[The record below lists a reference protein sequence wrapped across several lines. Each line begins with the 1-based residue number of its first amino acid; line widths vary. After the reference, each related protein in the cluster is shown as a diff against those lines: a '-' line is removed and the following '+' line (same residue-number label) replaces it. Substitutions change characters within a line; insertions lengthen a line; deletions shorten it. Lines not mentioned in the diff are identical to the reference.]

1 MGTKI
6 RKNFNQ
12 GLYYGDDDYD
22 FDDWNR
28 DAKVD
33 GWICRNDLDCTW
45 IDRNLGCDDR
55 SFSSSQIRGN
65 WPNSFKQKAK
75 GECAC
80 QYGYYFN
87 GFEAEC
93 DVIGPGDGNFMI
105 GVIIGTSVAFIFGI
119 CICIVIIRCVCKA
132 AK

>member
-1 MGTKI
+1 MNLKKFICPCFVKLSFFNIHFKI

-55 SFSSSQIRGN
+55 SFSSSQIRVGN
-65 WPNSFKQKAK
+65 
-75 GECAC
+75 
-80 QYGYYFN
+80 
-87 GFEAEC
+87 
-93 DVIGPGDGNFMI
+93 
-105 GVIIGTSVAFIFGI
+105 AFT
-119 CICIVIIRCVCKA
+119 VN
-132 AK
+132 